1 MERVKRGLE
10 NLNANGLEG
19 LESLNGLNLN
29 GYELLIS

>member
-1 MERVKRGLE
+1 VKRGLE